1 MVQTGTS
8 YLIRP
13 FRLSFGDV
21 YEAQLVL
28 INFLIANA
36 ENYCDQMYAIEK
48 SLRWHDNVDLGILL
62 CPVTELTPKFE
73 KTKTMKILCA
83 SQNLLTT
90 PNPKP

>member
-21 YEAQLVL
+21 YGAQLVL

-36 ENYCDQMYAIEK
+36 ENYCDQMYAIE
-48 SLRWHDNVDLGILL
+48 
-62 CPVTELTPKFE
+62 
-73 KTKTMKILCA
+73 
-83 SQNLLTT
+83 
-90 PNPKP
+90 